1 MSLERF
7 NFNTFDNNT
16 EDWEYYIQR
25 FEIELQL
32 HGLDGRSPDCNNKR
46 KQLLLSRVGSTA
58 FKILVDYFRPSA
70 VTSKTYDELVK
81 VLHEYYGKKRYV
93 LSERVSFATRYR
105 NENETISQFILQLR
119 SLAGYCEFGNTLE
132 ERIRD
137 QLVIGIN
144 NIVWQQELI
153 KEHPTNDSKLADVIA
168 TLNKLEQAEI
178 QSQRITN
185 TTTIETTAELQ
196 AVNKI
201 NTRTSK
207 RSVKETP
214 NSSKKCIFCGGNFHQ
229 NINECPAK
237 GKRCNACNKLNHFSN
252 VCISSGRLKINK
264 YNTRHIAFKKQSNLN
279 DSENENSGDESIHT
293 CTIKFPNSVSK
304 IMISTELN
312 NKLVEMLYDPG
323 AVRSVIGKRLWETIG
338 RPSLKTCKNLVAY
351 TDVKIETLG
360 VCDIS
365 VKAFNT
371 VKVLSA
377 YVTQHNDLPLFG
389 LDWCLQFNLP
399 MPPGAR
405 LCNIKE
411 PTTKTKSD
419 MNTKDSY
426 EIDLILKDFETL
438 CDGKLGT
445 INCHSAKIHIPSN
458 IRPKAFRPR
467 PVPLALQEQ
476 VNEELKRLVREGVL
490 EQIDTMATPI
500 EWASPI
506 VIAIKSNGNVRICAD
521 FKVTINQYVQ
531 VDDYPLPRFEEITSK
546 LAGGQLFTKIDLK
559 DAYLQLLVHPES
571 RRYLTISTHKGYFQ
585 YKRLPFGISFAPAV
599 FQRIMH
605 QILSGL
611 DGVVCYLDDILITA
625 GTRQEH
631 IKRVRTV
638 LQRLQEAGIKS
649 QISKCSWLQES
660 VTFLG
665 HKIDKNGLH
674 PTSERVEAI
683 KKMPTPTNVAE
694 LRSFLGSITYYGR
707 FIDNLHVRC
716 APLYRHLKKNQKWE
730 WTIEDTQI
738 TNDLKNTLTS
748 NETLAHYDESK
759 PIYVSS
765 DASDKGVGAVLFHK
779 IDNTMRPVAF
789 ASRTLSET
797 ERRYSTIDKEALGI
811 VYSVTKFHQYLYGRK
826 FTFLTDHK
834 PLERIFSQ
842 DRETPKIASN
852 RLLRWA
858 MILNSY
864 EYTINYHS
872 AKENSPA
879 DVLSRLPLPNCDT
892 TIEERIGLPKF
903 SHLLHLRLSNIPVTK
918 HELRKETRSDTNL
931 NKIKQYLTNH
941 WPEKK
946 ELSNDMHTYYEKR
959 EQMSFEDGII
969 LWNGRLCIP
978 KKLQPAM
985 LEMLHD
991 GHNGVNAM
999 QSLARLHVYWPN
1011 IDKDIQNFLKRCTL
1025 CQASRSNTNAAP
1037 VYPWG
1042 VPPEPWYRLHIDFA
1056 GPFFG
1061 YMWLI
1066 VIDAY
1071 TKWLEIIPM
1080 KSTTS
1085 RSTISHLD
1093 TIFATFGVPKYIV
1106 TDNGPQFISD
1116 EFKTHCQNIGITHI
1130 RTTPYHPRT
1139 NGLAERAVRTFK
1151 ERLLASDKSID
1162 LHERLS
1168 RILQAYRNT
1177 TRRSTNR
1184 TPFEAM
1190 FGRPMRTTFDLLKPN
1205 IQDDLE
1211 RMRLYKE
1218 IRPTQKVVVPP
1229 TYKHGDKVWVNKPTG
1244 KGSDAG
1250 IIIKCNGPYS
1260 YEVQFS
1266 NGVQQRKHSD
1276 HLRPR
1281 LSSSQD
1287 GIPAYTHYQ
1296 RITDREARLQHSG
1309 DCGRQSS
1316 PVPSTSRQ
1324 HPEGSTPHDGI
1335 FVATSASRNDEITPT
1350 DPRPQ
1355 LLRRSLRQRKIP
1367 ARYGF

>member
-144 NIVWQQELI
+144 NVVWQQELI

-178 QSQRITN
+178 QSQ
-185 TTTIETTAELQ
+185 Q
-196 AVNKI
+196 
-201 NTRTSK
+201 
-207 RSVKETP
+207 
-214 NSSKKCIFCGGNFHQ
+214 
-229 NINECPAK
+229 
-237 GKRCNACNKLNHFSN
+237 
-252 VCISSGRLKINK
+252 
-264 YNTRHIAFKKQSNLN
+264 
-279 DSENENSGDESIHT
+279 
-293 CTIKFPNSVSK
+293 
-304 IMISTELN
+304 LN

-438 CDGKLGT
+438 FDGKLGT

-571 RRYLTISTHKGYFQ
+571 RRYLTISTHKDYFQ

-638 LQRLQEAGIKS
+638 LQRLQKAGIKS

-826 FTFLTDHK
+826 FTLLTDHK
-834 PLERIFSQ
+834 PLE
-842 DRETPKIASN
+842 P
-852 RLLRWA
+852 
-858 MILNSY
+858 
-864 EYTINYHS
+864 
-872 AKENSPA
+872 KENSPA

-978 KKLQPAM
+978 KKLQSAM

-1218 IRPTQKVVVPP
+1218 LRPTQKVVVPP

-1250 IIIKCNGPYS
+1250 IIIKRNGPYS

-1266 NGVQQRKHSD
+1266 NGVRQRKHSD

-1296 RITDREARLQHSG
+1296 RITNREARLQHSG

-1335 FVATSASRNDEITPT
+1335 FVTNSASRNDEITPT

-1355 LLRRSLRQRKIP
+1355 LPRRSLRQRKIP